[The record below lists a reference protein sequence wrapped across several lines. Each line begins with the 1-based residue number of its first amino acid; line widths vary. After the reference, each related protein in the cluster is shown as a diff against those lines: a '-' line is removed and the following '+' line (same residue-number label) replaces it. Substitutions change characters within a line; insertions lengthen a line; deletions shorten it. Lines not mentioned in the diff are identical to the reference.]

1 MKFGISRID
10 NTDVPHIHTEK
21 VIEVEVEVTRVRG
34 NQIGSITIL
43 AVEVQ
48 IPACDTWVQLYNIEM
63 NQYPTEVY
71 NHAVKIVEDY
81 IAKTDVYFEGQVQ

>member
-34 NQIGSITIL
+34 NQIGSIRIL
-43 AVEVQ
+43 SVECE
-48 IPACDTWVQLYNIEM
+48 IPACDCWVKLYDHEM
-63 NQYPTEVY
+63 NEYPTQVY
-71 NHAVKIVEDY
+71 NDAVKIVEDY
-81 IAKTDVYFEGQVQ
+81 LKKTDCDYEGQVQ